1 MIRGPAPECVLHQ
14 GVEPLEGD
22 GSRGRVDPECCV
34 LLGSSSVECGQD
46 KKKGDRPENK
56 CCSCRT

>member
-22 GSRGRVDPECCV
+22 GGRGRVDPERCV
-34 LLGSSSVECGQD
+34 LLGSLSVECGQD
-46 KKKGDRPENK
+46 RKKGNRPGNK